1 MTGALPESPAAA
13 RAGPDSDAPQRHP
26 VSDEPAPL
34 AAVLKEIGPA
44 DPALE
49 PNSDLRRR
57 LVRAART

>member
-1 MTGALPESPAAA
+1 MTGDLPERPAAVY
-13 RAGPDSDAPQRHP
+13 AGPDADATGRQRIT
-26 VSDEPAPL
+26 DEPARL

-49 PNSDLRRR
+49 PGTDLRRR